1 MTPLLNMIFECIL
14 DPNHKVN
21 VVKGEIKEKGTY
33 LKTASDLATG
43 KEKHAFD
50 AYFKNKAKI
59 NKDVDEAFK
68 EVKFPW

>member
-21 VVKGEIKEKGTY
+21 VAKNKIKKNATY
-33 LKTASDLATG
+33 AKTVVDLATG
-43 KEKHAFD
+43 KENAVFD
-50 AYFKNKAKI
+50 CFMKNKAKI
-59 NKDVDEAFK
+59 NHDVNEVFK

>member
-21 VVKGEIKEKGTY
+21 VAKDKIKKNATY
-33 LKTASDLATG
+33 IKTATDLATG
-43 KEKHAFD
+43 KETAAFD
-50 AYFKNKAKI
+50 CFMKNKAKI
-59 NKDVDEAFK
+59 NHDVDEAFK